1 MTIQLA
7 TTDNQI
13 LACFPVMRELRPQLS
28 SETFLARVRLQMKE
42 GYRLVSAADEAGTP
56 RAVAGFRILHTLFA
70 ERMLYVDDLVSAEAV
85 RGRGFGHRL
94 VEWLIDRAREEGCD
108 EVELDSGTH
117 RHQAHGFYF
126 REGFV
131 ISSFHFR
138 KPLGGGRME

>member
-13 LACFPVMRELRPQLS
+13 LACFPVMKELRPELS
-28 SETFLARVRLQMKE
+28 DDTFLARVRLQMKE
-42 GYRLVSAADEAGTP
+42 GYRLVFAVDKAGIP

-70 ERMLYVDDLVSAEAV
+70 ERMLYVDDLVSAKAV

-94 VEWLIDRAREEGCD
+94 MEWLIDRAGKEGCD
-108 EVELDSGTH
+108 EVDLDSGTH

-126 REGFV
+126 RQGFV
-131 ISSFHFR
+131 ISSYHFR
-138 KPLGGGRME
+138 RALLS